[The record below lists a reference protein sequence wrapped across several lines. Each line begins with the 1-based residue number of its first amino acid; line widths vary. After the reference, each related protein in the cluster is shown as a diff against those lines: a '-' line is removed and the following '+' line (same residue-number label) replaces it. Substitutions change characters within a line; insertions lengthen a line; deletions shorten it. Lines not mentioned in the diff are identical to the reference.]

1 MKANGQITTLT
12 RYVSEHPGCYLSEI
26 LRDTQLPKCSVTSAL
41 TKLNAEGILRREGF
55 DKRYRYYPAAT
66 ENIEAHKSKRRPEMT
81 DSDRINPLTNLFNQ
95 RLKEIRSGR

>member
-1 MKANGQITTLT
+1 MKDSGQITTLIQ
-12 RYVSEHPGCYLSEI
+12 YVSEHPGCYISDI
-26 LRDTQLPKCSVTSAL
+26 LRDTKLPKCSVTSAL
-41 TKLNAEGILRREGF
+41 TKLNAGGILQRRGF

-66 ENIEAHKSKRRPEMT
+66 ENIGAHKSKRRPEMT